1 MQLADQCHSHT
12 VKTVARPEAVDQPE
26 LGTQQLCAAA
36 QAGNGPGDNE
46 AGQHAAL
53 HMDTIKA
60 AGGHVIAHRP
70 QLEAAAG
77 PEQHI
82 VHHKSHHHGDD
93 KSPGKAHP
101 GDYTGQLHQVVHRG
115 GLGHTGVADPAGVQ
129 HAHKQGS
136 HIVEHDGDDHL
147 ILAAADLQQAGDHA
161 PDTAGQR
168 TGQPRQQHT
177 GKAGNAGEIRRN
189 ECGDGT
195 HEKLAFTAQ
204 VEHTALV
211 REAGTQGGE
220 HQRCG
225 LGKCRANIGLGA
237 ESSLEEVL
245 HRVKG
250 IGTQGRHNDSQD
262 NGQQRD
268 NKAAQRTF

>member
-1 MQLADQCHSHT
+1 
-12 VKTVARPEAVDQPE
+12 
-26 LGTQQLCAAA
+26 
-36 QAGNGPGDNE
+36 
-46 AGQHAAL
+46 
-53 HMDTIKA
+53 MDTIKA

-77 PEQHI
+77 PEQHVI
-82 VHHKSHHHGDD
+82 QHQAHHHGDD
-93 KSPGKAHP
+93 KAPGKAHS
-101 GDYTGQLHQVVHRG
+101 GDYTGQLHQVIHRG
-115 GLGHTGVADPAGVQ
+115 GLWYAGVADPAGVQ

-136 HIVEHDGDDHL
+136 YIVEHDGDDHL
-147 ILAAADLQQAGDHA
+147 VLAAADLQQTGNHA

-168 TGQPRQQHT
+168 TGQQRQQHT
-177 GKAGNAGEIRRN
+177 GKAGNTGEIRRN

-195 HEKLAFTAQ
+195 HKELAFTAQ

-211 REAGTQGGE
+211 RETGTQRGE

-225 LGKCRANIGLGA
+225 LGKCSANIGLGA
-237 ESSLEEVL
+237 ESSLEEVF

-250 IGTQGRHNDSQD
+250 IGTQGRHNDTADHKGQD

-268 NKAAQRTF
+268 NEATQRTF